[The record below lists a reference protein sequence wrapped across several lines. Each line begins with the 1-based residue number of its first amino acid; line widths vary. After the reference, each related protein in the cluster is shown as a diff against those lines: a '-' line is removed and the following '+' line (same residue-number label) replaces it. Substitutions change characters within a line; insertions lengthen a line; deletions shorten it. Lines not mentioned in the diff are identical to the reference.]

1 MTWILSEHQPH
12 RTFTFWGWGINQ
24 RQTATVAL
32 WQNENLCS
40 GKSVPVLMYINIEP
54 WWELWAVFVLLGS
67 LPGLFFPWPTAS
79 LWSKNTENKEAPFGI
94 IQLSPFS
101 FFRRA
106 YPADTK
112 LFNKHTP
119 AWCYRGKNWLS
130 PHRDDTRTTEAKGEE
145 IYIYYWLYFLCVGN
159 STMKTPNVHLTP
171 SLGVILLKFRGFQ
184 LVKL

>member
-1 MTWILSEHQPH
+1 MRICVQVKVCLYQCTLISSCDGNHELCLS
-12 RTFTFWGWGINQ
+12 
-24 RQTATVAL
+24 
-32 WQNENLCS
+32 C
-40 GKSVPVLMYINIEP
+40 
-54 WWELWAVFVLLGS
+54 WAVSLACFSLGQ
-67 LPGLFFPWPTAS
+67 LPLCA
-79 LWSKNTENKEAPFGI
+79 SKNTENKEAPFGI